1 MLMKEGIIYSCWG
14 YLLCKD
20 STIEGKLMIFLK
32 VGGMEAVVEIMKA
45 PLSQV

>member
-20 STIEGKLMIFLK
+20 STIEGKLIFLK

-45 PLSQV
+45 LLSQV